1 MDAVHPL
8 LRSMQRDALAD
19 PDAFWLAEARR
30 FPWFRAPERGL
41 EWTPPTFTWFADGET
56 NLAWA
61 CLDRWVAEG
70 RAGHAALIFCS
81 ERGER
86 QTLTYAHLLGEV
98 ERIARALRALGI
110 GRGDRVTLSLPT
122 IPEAIATMLAC
133 ARIGA
138 IHSVVF
144 AGFGAG
150 ALGERI
156 RLSGSRLVVTADV
169 THRRGKEVALL
180 PIVEE
185 ALAAG
190 SHVVER
196 VVVLR
201 RGSSPAADAHLG
213 WDEFLAGGEGGD
225 GSPERMAATDPAFI
239 LATSG
244 TTATP
249 KLAVHVHGGYGV
261 GVETLARWTYG
272 LGPDDVWWS
281 TSDIG
286 WIVGHSYIVY
296 GPLLRGATTIAY
308 EGALDHPGPDVFFR
322 MLEEHRVSAVFTA
335 PTAARMLMRHG
346 TDAARRAD
354 LSSVTRVFCAGEPLN
369 PPAWE
374 WLQREAFEDR
384 VPVIDHMWQTET
396 GGPMIGNP
404 WGLGIL
410 PIKPGSAGVPLPG
423 WDVDVVAT
431 DGSPIERGEQGVMV
445 VRRPFPSLTPTIWND
460 PERYARDYWG
470 RIEGVYSSG
479 DAARLDEDGY
489 LWFGGR
495 ADEIINIAA
504 HRIGTVEVES
514 ALLRHPAVA
523 EAGVTGRPDEMRGEV
538 IAAFCVLRPGHEPGE
553 ALDRELRATVRGELG
568 AHAVIG
574 ELMVVASLPKT
585 RSGKIMRRV
594 LRAVVSGRDPG
605 DISTIEDEGSVEDAR
620 EAMEALLAQVGR
632 PTEEAGGR

>member
-1 MDAVHPL
+1 M
-8 LRSMQRDALAD
+8 RGEALED
-19 PDAFWLAEARR
+19 PDRFWLAEARQT
-30 FPWFRAPERGL
+30 PWFRQPERGL
-41 EWTPPTFTWFADGET
+41 QWTPPTFSWFADGET

-61 CLDRWVAEG
+61 CLDHWVERG
-70 RAGHAALIFCS
+70 RAGHAALIFVN

-86 QTLTYAHLLGEV
+86 EVLTYGQLLRLV
-98 ERIARALRALGI
+98 ERVARGLRAAGV

-122 IPEAIATMLAC
+122 IPEAIALMLAC

-169 THRRGKEVALL
+169 TWRRGRAVPLL

-185 ALAAG
+185 ALRPGGHA
-190 SHVVER
+190 VER
-196 VVVLR
+196 VVVIPR
-201 RGSSPAADAHLG
+201 DPDGGAVAAEHQA
-213 WDEFLAGGEGGD
+213 WEAFLAAGEGGD
-225 GSPERMAATDPAFI
+225 AAPERMAATDPAFI

-249 KLAVHVHGGYGV
+249 KLAVHVHGGYMV
-261 GVETLARWTYG
+261 GVETLARWTYD
-272 LGPDDVWWS
+272 LGPDDVWWA

-322 MLEEHRVSAVFTA
+322 TIEDHHVSAIFTA

-346 TDAARRAD
+346 TEAARRAD
-354 LSSVTRVFCAGEPLN
+354 LSSVSRVFCAGEPLI

-374 WLQREAFEDR
+374 WLQREAFADR
-384 VPVIDHMWQTET
+384 VPVLDHMWQTET
-396 GGPMIGNP
+396 GGPVIANP
-404 WGLGIL
+404 WGLGVL

-431 DGSPIERGEQGVMV
+431 DGSELAAGEQGVMI

-470 RIEGVYSSG
+470 RIDGVYSTG
-479 DAARLDEDGY
+479 DAARVDEDGY

-504 HRIGTVEVES
+504 HRVGTVEVES
-514 ALLRHPAVA
+514 ALLRHPAVV
-523 EAGVTGRPDEMRGEV
+523 EARATGRPDELRGEIV
-538 IAAFCVLRPGHEPGE
+538 AADGVLRAGHGWD
-553 ALDRELRATVRGELG
+553 ADLDRALRDTVRAGLG
-568 AHAVIG
+568 AHVVIG
-574 ELMVVASLPKT
+574 ELMFVGTLPKT

-620 EAMEALLAQVGR
+620 EAMETLLAQVGR
-632 PTEEAGGR
+632 PTGRGA

>member
-1 MDAVHPL
+1 MDAVHPR
-8 LRSMQRDALAD
+8 LRRMRHEALED
-19 PDAFWLAEARR
+19 PDRFWLREARR
-30 FPWFRAPERGL
+30 LPWFRQPEQGL
-41 EWTPPTFTWFADGET
+41 DWTPPTFSWFADGET

-61 CLDRWVAEG
+61 CLDHWVERG
-70 RAGHAALIFCS
+70 HAGHAALIFQN

-86 QTLTYAHLLGEV
+86 RVYTYGHLLREV
-98 ERIARALRALGI
+98 ERIARALRAAGI

-122 IPEAIATMLAC
+122 IPEAIALMLAC

-156 RLSGSRLVVTADV
+156 RLSGSRLVVTCDV
-169 THRRGKEVALL
+169 TWRRGKAVPLL
-180 PIVEE
+180 PIVEQ
-185 ALAAG
+185 ALADG
-190 SHVVER
+190 EHSVER
-196 VVVLR
+196 VVVIPR
-201 RGSSPAADAHLG
+201 APDGSSSVREHLA
-213 WDEFLAGGEGGD
+213 WDDFLAAGEGGD
-225 GSPERMAATDPAFI
+225 ASAERMAAMDPAFI

-249 KLAVHVHGGYGV
+249 KLAVHVHGGYMV
-261 GVETLARWTYG
+261 GVETLARWTYD
-272 LGPDDVWWS
+272 LGPADIWWA

-308 EGALDHPGPDVFFR
+308 EGALDYPGPDVFFR
-322 MLEEHRVSAVFTA
+322 MLEEHHVSAVFTA

-346 TDAARRAD
+346 TEAARRAD
-354 LSSVTRVFCAGEPLN
+354 LSSVDRVFCAGEPLN

-374 WLQREAFEDR
+374 WLQREAFDDR
-384 VPVIDHMWQTET
+384 VPVLDHMWQTET
-396 GGPMIGNP
+396 GGPMIANP
-404 WGLGIL
+404 WGLGVL
-410 PIKPGSAGVPLPG
+410 PIKPGSAGVALPG
-423 WDVDVVAT
+423 WDVDVVAP
-431 DGSPIERGEQGVMV
+431 DGSELPQGEQGVMI

-460 PERYARDYWG
+460 PERYERDYWG
-470 RIEGVYSSG
+470 RIPGVYSTG

-489 LWFGGR
+489 VWFGGR

-523 EAGVTGRPDEMRGEV
+523 EAGVTGRPDEVRGEV
-538 IAAFCVLRPGHEPGE
+538 IAAFVVLRAGHEPSSE
-553 ALDRELRATVRGELG
+553 LERELRDVVRGQLG

-574 ELMVVASLPKT
+574 DLTWVQSLPKT

-594 LRAVVSGRDPG
+594 LRAVASGRDPG

-620 EAMEALLAQVGR
+620 TAFDEMLAEVGSR
-632 PTEEAGGR
+632 EGA